1 MTTDESVATGSS
13 LLSLDELA
21 AVRRRLHR
29 VQGQV
34 GAVVTMLE
42 QDRECRDVVR
52 VLSAATSAMNRTG
65 FVILNH
71 ALRQCLVD
79 PASTA
84 EDLDELER
92 LFLDLS

>member
-34 GAVVTMLE
+34 GAIGG
-42 QDRECRDVVR
+42 C
-52 VLSAATSAMNRTG
+52 S
-65 FVILNH
+65 
-71 ALRQCLVD
+71 
-79 PASTA
+79 
-84 EDLDELER
+84 
-92 LFLDLS
+92 